1 MKPRNP
7 PRSVRILNQWVD
19 AYARQL
25 GQPPARVR
33 NWVSHIV
40 LGGALETAGFEGAGR
55 KFTIKGGVAL
65 ELRLRHLAR
74 ATKDLD
80 LILNSGEGDLIEE
93 LEGALSRP
101 YQGFT
106 FRRKGQPELMPNG
119 AARVEIALQYLGK
132 AWGTVQVDVARHE
145 GDGAEVEMVE
155 ATSLAHFGINGPEAL
170 PCLSLPFHIA
180 QKIHG
185 MTLPLGEGRRNER
198 FRDLVDLLLLREW
211 VTDFDAVQ
219 QACRAVFTNRGTH
232 AWPPFFEVPEHWIAP
247 FERMASDLGLDTT
260 DIYQAAIEVR
270 QFISEIDASAA
281 WITNVPL
288 EEGLSAT
295 TWYFA
300 VGSDNTVRRVPAR
313 IGEDFWMGHAPE
325 EIPPEWQRY
334 TDEVLLIGVVLFL
347 LERRPVFIESVSVRG
362 FVLSEEQV
370 GRPIEIG
377 FEIWDALALEILRQA
392 RAPLRGVRAL
402 SVYLT
407 KVRRNLP
414 CVVATI
420 GGVSSREAHRWR
432 LSSHN
437 EQLLWNL
444 RESQPALRARIDAL
458 RTAPPYKGSPVQ
470 DVLRGVNIPDD
481 ERKK

>member
-1 MKPRNP
+1 M
-7 PRSVRILNQWVD
+7 
-19 AYARQL
+19 
-25 GQPPARVR
+25 R

-80 LILNSGEGDLIEE
+80 LILNSDNGDLIEE

-101 YQGFT
+101 YQGFS
-106 FRRKGQPELMPNG
+106 FRRKDQPELMPNG
-119 AARVEIALQYLGK
+119 AARVEISLQYLGK
-132 AWGTVQVDVARHE
+132 PWGTVQVDIARYE
-145 GDGAEVEMVE
+145 GNGAEVEMVE
-155 ATSLAHFGINGPEAL
+155 AISLAPFGISGPEAL

-185 MTLPLGEGRRNER
+185 MTLPPPEGRRNER

-219 QACRAVFTNRGTH
+219 HACREVFANRGTH

-247 FERMASDLGLDTT
+247 FERMASDLNLNIN
-260 DIYQAAIEVR
+260 DICQAAIEVR
-270 QFISEIDASAA
+270 QFISEIDASATWLA
-281 WITNVPL
+281 NVPL

-300 VGSDNTVRRVPAR
+300 LGSGDTIHRIPAHVGEA
-313 IGEDFWMGHAPE
+313 FWMGRGPE
-325 EIPPEWQRY
+325 EVPSEWQH
-334 TDEVLLIGVVLFL
+334 EPGEILLIGVVLFL
-347 LERRPVFIESVSVRG
+347 RDRQPIFIESASVHG
-362 FVLSEEQV
+362 VALVEEQV
-370 GRPIEIG
+370 GKPVECG
-377 FEIWDALALEILRQA
+377 PEVWDALALEILRQA
-392 RAPLRGVRAL
+392 RAPIRGVQAL
-402 SVYLT
+402 RVFLT

-414 CVVATI
+414 CVVAAM
-420 GGVSSREAHRWR
+420 GGVSAREAHRWR

-444 RESQPALRARIDAL
+444 RESQPVLRARIDAL
-458 RTAPPYKGSPVQ
+458 RTAPPHEGRPIQ
-470 DVLRGVNIPDD
+470 DVLRGVNISDD
-481 ERKK
+481 ERKT